1 MRNCV
6 AGRVLGVLAWS
17 PHHDASRGLIRL
29 AFNIGPLSFSGKTG
43 FHVLTPAQVF
53 GLHENCEITCAESLA
68 RRESCSRVAALI
80 EMGCLRVSDVMYK
93 GILTP
98 KGIGLWTIPLT
109 VSLFQVYFVLLAGQQ
124 LRSQHTQLLPGD
136 FSDMPCM
143 FGGSSLHQGGL
154 NGVQQASF
162 AL

>member
-1 MRNCV
+1 MSLLLREPCLERFQEEAGKLIRKLWMRNCV

-80 EMGCLRVSDVMYK
+80 EMGCFRVSGVRYK
-93 GILTP
+93 RYPSKNKHDT
-98 KGIGLWTIPLT
+98 
-109 VSLFQVYFVLLAGQQ
+109 
-124 LRSQHTQLLPGD
+124 
-136 FSDMPCM
+136 
-143 FGGSSLHQGGL
+143 
-154 NGVQQASF
+154 
-162 AL
+162 